1 MVFFVESIKRCFLKV
16 FWIPSDRAVFDY
28 FFEVLSLSWGLVFM
42 TNCGRLSF
50 SIGLL
55 HVFLSTSTSKFPLLI
70 FFVRMFA
77 LLEAIFSIKKRNS
90 MAIKVL
96 VIRLQYNL
104 GILLLF
110 HFLNRIHRGFTWC
123 FCLYWAYVL
132 FLFACLVLHHSA
144 GVIIL
149 LRIYERSI
157 STRLSCIGVTSDSIL
172 VSGGTFWT
180 SDNFKLLALKVKL
193 WSKSCFADPP
203 PPPSSTFDIRK
214 VWCLFSIRSI
224 RRKRSGFNHIVA
236 RVWADQLIDHIGHLR
251 WIV

>member
-1 MVFFVESIKRCFLKV
+1 MQVCLIIHFWRSIQFLFHCELWVKCQNACINLYFFIILPMVFFVESIKRCFLKA

-132 FLFACLVLHHSA
+132 FLFACLVLHHS
-144 GVIIL
+144 VED
-149 LRIYERSI
+149 LRKEYIHSLKLHRGYIRQY
-157 STRLSCIGVTSDSIL
+157 TCIGRDIL
-172 VSGGTFWT
+172 
-180 SDNFKLLALKVKL
+180 NL
-193 WSKSCFADPP
+193 W
-203 PPPSSTFDIRK
+203 
-214 VWCLFSIRSI
+214 
-224 RRKRSGFNHIVA
+224 
-236 RVWADQLIDHIGHLR
+236 
-251 WIV
+251 